1 MKKFGKWMTYTHT
14 HKDRERECRTKGEHG
29 LPILPLLFIYPSLYP
44 PPVRSVI
51 LSVPSALLPLSG
63 SGQSLADPDKRML
76 LVMEKEQRSWLSK
89 GEVRGGGV
97 AGCQGWKAIV
107 KAVAI
112 HCCFWARSWS
122 DAYLAHLLCLRFPSV
137 HLFHGPPSFFSG
149 VRDGNVEKGKCD
161 RCLAWSCSP
170 VQLALLLGARW
181 RSALSAPPLLVLVV
195 NTPGRQSLGQLSVA
209 VPVSSYNLLHLFTYL
224 LVYKPAWSRW

>member
-1 MKKFGKWMTYTHT
+1 MNDIHTHT
-14 HKDRERECRTKGEHG
+14 QRQGEGVSDKRWARFADLTPFIHLSLS
-29 LPILPLLFIYPSLYP
+29 LPP